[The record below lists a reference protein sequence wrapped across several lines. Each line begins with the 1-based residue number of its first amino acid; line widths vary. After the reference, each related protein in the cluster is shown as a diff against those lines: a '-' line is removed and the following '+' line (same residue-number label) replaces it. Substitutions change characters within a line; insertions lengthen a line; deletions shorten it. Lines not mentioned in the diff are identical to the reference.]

1 MTYNN
6 NEVVKQIDTITEA
19 DIVQVDREKIAKEF
33 QTEEFQKA
41 NIIPKTVRIEGNK
54 NGTEI

>member
-19 DIVQVDREKIAKEF
+19 DIVQVDREKIA
-33 QTEEFQKA
+33 
-41 NIIPKTVRIEGNK
+41 
-54 NGTEI
+54 